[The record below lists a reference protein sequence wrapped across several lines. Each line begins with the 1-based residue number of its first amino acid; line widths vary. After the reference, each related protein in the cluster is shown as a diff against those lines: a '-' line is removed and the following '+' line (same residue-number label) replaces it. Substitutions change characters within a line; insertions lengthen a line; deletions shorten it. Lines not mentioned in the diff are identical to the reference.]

1 MWLYTGTI
9 RVQICYV
16 EKPMAMDYE
25 VWEKNLITT
34 KKIISYM
41 TYKEDWVRIIGT
53 LGQINFSTFKSSP
66 IDLMTGKKTV
76 SFEYKRSAHI

>member
-1 MWLYTGTI
+1 M
-9 RVQICYV
+9 
-16 EKPMAMDYE
+16 
-25 VWEKNLITT
+25 
-34 KKIISYM
+34 
-41 TYKEDWVRIIGT
+41 RIIVT

>member
-1 MWLYTGTI
+1 
-9 RVQICYV
+9 
-16 EKPMAMDYE
+16 MDYE
-25 VWEKNLITT
+25 AWEKSLITT

-41 TYKEDWVRIIGT
+41 MYMEDWVRIIGT

-76 SFEYKRSAHI
+76 SFEHKRSAHI

>member
-1 MWLYTGTI
+1 
-9 RVQICYV
+9 
-16 EKPMAMDYE
+16 MAMDYE
-25 VWEKNLITT
+25 AWEKNLITT

-53 LGQINFSTFKSSP
+53 LRQISFSTFKLSP
-66 IDLMTGKKTV
+66 IDLMTDKKTV